1 MNFKRLELYGFKS
14 FADRTIIEFNDGITG
29 IVGPNGSG
37 KSNVSDSIKWV
48 LGEQSAKQ
56 LRGKNMQDV
65 IFVGTQKRTQMSY
78 CEVTLVFDNTNQK
91 VFKTLAFDEVSFTRK
106 LYRSG
111 DSEYLLNGT
120 PILLKNMRDIIRDT
134 GLGKDGYSIIGQ
146 GRVNE
151 IINSK
156 PENRRTI
163 FEEAAGISK
172 YKKRKDEAEDKLE
185 KTRDH
190 IDRVQDIIHELERQ
204 LTPLQKKAENAKKYL
219 EMYDKL
225 RSLEVNHFLYA
236 YENNDKEIEKINQL
250 ITAISEEIQ
259 FKIGRAHV

>member
-14 FADRTIIEFNDGITG
+14 FADKTVIEFNEGITG

-37 KSNVSDSIKWV
+37 KSNFSDAIKWV

-65 IFVGTQKRTQMSY
+65 IFVGTQRRTQMSY
-78 CEVTLVFDNTNQK
+78 CEVTLVFDNTDQK
-91 VFKTLAFDEVSFTRK
+91 IFKTLAFDEVSFTRK

-146 GRVNE
+146 GRVAE

-156 PENRRTI
+156 PENRRVI

-185 KTRDH
+185 KTRD
-190 IDRVQDIIHELERQ
+190 
-204 LTPLQKKAENAKKYL
+204 N
-219 EMYDKL
+219 
-225 RSLEVNHFLYA
+225 
-236 YENNDKEIEKINQL
+236 
-250 ITAISEEIQ
+250 
-259 FKIGRAHV
+259 